1 MNIKNFTG
9 DFEFAGSSRGVL
21 IQNDLAIKLCK
32 CNEYLLESL
41 YFENNPNPPI
51 FPSEEDILHYI
62 MEHETT
68 VRNLPHFESTEVQQI
83 RDSIL
88 QNIEFMDLVYHYNG
102 IVQSLG
108 ELDFW
113 LLAKT
118 HIEEYVMPIIEYGVT
133 ENHLPYLIMPLGQN
147 LNDEELEDYEELSSE
162 LWETICNS
170 NTYVQALKRD
180 FGEDNLVYYNGELR
194 ICDYGLN
201 LTRSDITI
209 Y

>member
-32 CNEYLLESL
+32 YNEYLLESL
-41 YFENNPNPPI
+41 YFENNPNPPS
-51 FPSEEDILHYI
+51 FPSDEDILHYI

-133 ENHLPYLIMPLGQN
+133 ENHLPYIIMPLGQN
-147 LNDEELEDYEELSSE
+147 LEVEPIEDYEELSTD

-170 NTYVQALKRD
+170 NIYVQALKRD